1 MATITVTWPIQY
13 DHTPNDFEVVG
24 RYIAQTIVMGRF
36 IDLILLNQGWKP
48 QNLKRTKLATKIDG
62 IRDLIEQDAARH
74 DAWADLPEKM
84 REVARNRNAFAHRL
98 LSRSVIPTHYA
109 QGLKDDRLTDKEL
122 NDQNRQAF
130 IASELCRQLAGWFLD
145 PPLNPGYQYRRV
157 EPAWL
162 S

>member
-1 MATITVTWPIQY
+1 
-13 DHTPNDFEVVG
+13 
-24 RYIAQTIVMGRF
+24 
-36 IDLILLNQGWKP
+36 
-48 QNLKRTKLATKIDG
+48 
-62 IRDLIEQDAARH
+62 
-74 DAWADLPEKM
+74 M
-84 REVARNRNAFAHRL
+84 REVARNRNAFAHRM

-109 QGLKDDRLTDKEL
+109 QGLNDDRLTDKEL

-162 S
+162 SINCVLSPRLARRQHPLMPMPPSG